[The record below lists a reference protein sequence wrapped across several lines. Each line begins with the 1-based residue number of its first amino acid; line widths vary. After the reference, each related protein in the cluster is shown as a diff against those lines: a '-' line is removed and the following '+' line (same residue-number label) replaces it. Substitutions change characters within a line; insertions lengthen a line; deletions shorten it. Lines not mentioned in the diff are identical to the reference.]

1 MTEFLRTDTEINCSQ
16 LKTKRAGGLPESAGG
31 GSQPPPDGGV
41 RSEPKAGSRCDPGH
55 EGVLM
60 SVSDLQNLGHLPAF
74 MSDRQDP
81 EGPASTLTAREAGR
95 KWGLLRRGP
104 QPGVGGWLSEA
115 QVVQQED
122 RSWYVSMAAGL
133 RSLLQNRLCA
143 WASIHPFFGMT
154 FILMSN
160 SYC

>member
-1 MTEFLRTDTEINCSQ
+1 MGAP
-16 LKTKRAGGLPESAGG
+16 KK
-31 GSQPPPDGGV
+31 GS
-41 RSEPKAGSRCDPGH
+41 
-55 EGVLM
+55 
-60 SVSDLQNLGHLPAF
+60 PAW
-74 MSDRQDP
+74 R
-81 EGPASTLTAREAGR
+81 
-95 KWGLLRRGP
+95 
-104 QPGVGGWLSEA
+104 GGWLSET